1 MNHAAVDAHRGIAR
15 RRERNALGAPHTY
28 ALVAEEAV
36 GEEQPNAVEHLRG
49 LRRAN
54 HGHVEQSVV
63 RHCARRLPV
72 AARRTDAER
81 HGAAV
86 VDLLAGQI
94 EGKSEG
100 VALEKQQH
108 GGKQVRK
115 RVESAKGARLAAQA
129 RDRCRHAE
137 VDAVEEIIFLPALA
151 AERANAHIDL
161 ALMTAQQGVDGG
173 AAVAR
178 IEFPKACEVVAVA
191 SGYYAQGRQP
201 PLAAIDR
208 EDAAEGMVERGIA
221 AHDDNLFIAGAG
233 HHRCQAF
240 HRPRAF
246 APHVVER
253 CTALLQQM
261 QDFAQTAARAA
272 LPVARAEDNAHI
284 GNFAREPLRGA
295 LGRNIFASLYVCR
308 FQFHSR

>member
-1 MNHAAVDAHRGIAR
+1 M
-15 RRERNALGAPHTY
+15 
-28 ALVAEEAV
+28 AEEAV

-49 LRRAN
+49 LRRAH

-63 RHCARRLPV
+63 RYCARRLPV

-86 VDLLAGQI
+86 VHPLAGQV

-100 VALEKQQH
+100 VALEKQEDSRE
-108 GGKQVRK
+108 KVRK

-137 VDAVEEIIFLPALA
+137 VDAVEKIIFLPALA

-161 ALMTAQQGVDGG
+161 ALMAAQQGVDGC
-173 AAVAR
+173 AAVAC
-178 IEFPKACEVVAVA
+178 IEFPEACEVVAVTG
-191 SGYYAQGRQP
+191 GYYAQGRQP
-201 PLAAIDR
+201 SLAAIDR
-208 EDAAEGMVERGIA
+208 KDAAEGMVERGIA
-221 AHDDNLFIAGAG
+221 AHNDNLFVAGAG
-233 HHRCQAF
+233 HHRRQAF
-240 HRPRAF
+240 HRSRAF

-253 CTALLQQM
+253 CSALLQQV

-272 LPVARAEDNAHI
+272 LPVARAEDNAHV
-284 GNFAREPLRGA
+284 GNLAREPLRGA
-295 LGRNIFASLYVCR
+295 LGRNVFVGLYIRR
-308 FQFHSR
+308 FQFHKVYFI